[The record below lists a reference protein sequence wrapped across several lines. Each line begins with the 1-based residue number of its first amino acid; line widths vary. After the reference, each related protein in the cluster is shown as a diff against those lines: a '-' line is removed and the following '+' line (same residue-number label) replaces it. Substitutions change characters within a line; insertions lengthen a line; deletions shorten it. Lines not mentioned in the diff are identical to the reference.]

1 MKLII
6 LLLTSITIQSFASD
20 FVSLEKAKNWI
31 AKNEDKCVFAAVRTY
46 RGKSK
51 EDQSTL
57 ALLGAKAND
66 VERLSSPHRSPA
78 LCVYNGEHGRGAN
91 AEQACIVGW
100 YILDLDR
107 YEYFKYT
114 RNGRFAEGFL
124 PGRCDSAKTKKL
136 LLDYKFEDS
145 VSVGPYL
152 SNTEVWSN
160 FNDGFRGNLDADIH
174 VILDQFNIASDL
186 SKALAK
192 GKK

>member
-1 MKLII
+1 M
-6 LLLTSITIQSFASD
+6 SITIQSFASD
-20 FVSLEKAKNWI
+20 FVSIEKAKNWM

-57 ALLGAKAND
+57 AMLGAKAND
-66 VERLSSPHRSPA
+66 VERFSNPRRTPA
-78 LCVYNGEHGRGAN
+78 LCVYNGEHGRGAT
-91 AEQACIVGW
+91 AEQACLVGW
-100 YILDLDR
+100 YMLDLDR

-114 RNGRFAEGFL
+114 RNGRFAEGYL
-124 PGRCDSAKTKKL
+124 SGKCDATKAKKL
-136 LLDYKFEDS
+136 LLEYKFDDS

-152 SNTEVWSN
+152 SDGAVWSN
-160 FNDGFRGNLDADIH
+160 FNDGFRGNLEADIN
-174 VILDQFNIASDL
+174 IISDQFNIASDL